1 MATYSTIPA
10 AEEPLVAKP
19 QGKSLKALVAGIHA
33 ASLFHYF
40 ESTASRESV
49 LRRVVASMAS
59 GVDGVAEVR
68 VSGRRRTV
76 GESHGMRKQ
85 SGSYPA
91 AGPPAGSYPAAG
103 SRV

>member
-40 ESTASRESV
+40 ESY
-49 LRRVVASMAS
+49 VASMAS
-59 GVDGVAEVR
+59 GVDGV
-68 VSGRRRTV
+68 
-76 GESHGMRKQ
+76 
-85 SGSYPA
+85 
-91 AGPPAGSYPAAG
+91 
-103 SRV
+103 